1 MCKIIGGYAEPSS
14 RLNCNL
20 TVICSTIPYALIP
33 CVNLLKDTQNQVL
46 VFHSVYLVVVYSTL
60 LTLVLSFRLKG
71 TVVVPLPA
79 KAQEVKEK
87 LESQARLIQQTIRA
101 LLFSFV

>member
-1 MCKIIGGYAEPSS
+1 LINGSKILG
-14 RLNCNL
+14 
-20 TVICSTIPYALIP
+20 V
-33 CVNLLKDTQNQVL
+33 LLSEIV
-46 VFHSVYLVVVYSTL
+46 
-60 LTLVLSFRLKG
+60 RLKG

>member
-1 MCKIIGGYAEPSS
+1 MCKIIEGYTEPNS

-20 TVICSTIPYALIP
+20 TIICSTISYALIP

-46 VFHSVYLVVVYSTL
+46 VFLVVIYSTL
-60 LTLVLSFRLKG
+60 LILVLSFRLKG
-71 TVVVPLPA
+71 TVIISLPA

-87 LESQARLIQQTIRA
+87 LESQARLIQQKIRT
-101 LLFSFV
+101 LLFSYV